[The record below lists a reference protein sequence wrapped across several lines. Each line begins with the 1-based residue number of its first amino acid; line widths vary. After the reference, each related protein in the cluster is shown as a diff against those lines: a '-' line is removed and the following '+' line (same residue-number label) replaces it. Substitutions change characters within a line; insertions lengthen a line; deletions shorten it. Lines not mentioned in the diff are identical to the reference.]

1 MTKNI
6 KPPGVGVAIK
16 GLGKASNLL
25 NLSQRDLLSAK
36 FERDRLLLGVKDIR
50 LQNMKKKLKD

>member
-1 MTKNI
+1 MTKTI

-25 NLSQRDLLSAK
+25 SLSQHDLLSAK
-36 FERDRLLLGVKDIR
+36 FERDRVLLNIKDIR
-50 LQNMKKKLKD
+50 LQNMKKKLK

>member
-6 KPPGVGVAIK
+6 KPPGVGIAIR
-16 GLGKASNLL
+16 GVGKASNLL
-25 NLSQRDLLSAK
+25 RLSQHDLLSAK

>member
-1 MTKNI
+1 MTEKM

-25 NLSQRDLLSAK
+25 RLSQHDLLSAK

-50 LQNMKKKLKD
+50 LQNMKKKLKE

>member
-1 MTKNI
+1 MTKTI
-6 KPPGVGVAIK
+6 KPPGIGIASRGV
-16 GLGKASNLL
+16 GKASNLL
-25 NLSQRDLLSAK
+25 RLSQHDLLSAK

>member
-1 MTKNI
+1 MTTNI

-25 NLSQRDLLSAK
+25 SLSQHDLLSAK
-36 FERDRLLLGVKDIR
+36 FERDRVLLGVKDIR
-50 LQNMKKKLKD
+50 LQNIKKKLKP